1 VNLTLAEV
9 ERILTGTTVTS
20 DGLSVKVTGART
32 DSRLVQPG
40 DIFFCIQGQ
49 RMDGHNFAKQA
60 ADRGAAAVVAE
71 QLVETGNAALLLVK
85 DSVEAMGRLA
95 RGLRNKTTAAVAA
108 VTGSAGK
115 TSVKELLAQVL
126 SETMSVS
133 KNPGN
138 FNNQIGVPL
147 SIFEASDM
155 DGAWVLEAGVSQP
168 QDMDELG
175 VIIAPDLVILT
186 NVAKAHT
193 QGLGGLDD
201 VARIKARL
209 LAYLAEGGRGLVCR
223 DYPELWREAV
233 KVHTG
238 CIPFSTQNPELDFY
252 CGYLGLAAM
261 ENGRPQGLFSLKLP
275 TFSAE
280 LRLGVIGR
288 HSAENIAAAA
298 GAAYMLGM
306 SAEDILRGLS
316 QASAGAQRFRLRQ
329 AAGLTLVDDTYNAN
343 PLSMERSIQAARDLA
358 GDGPLV
364 LALGEML
371 ELGDLAESEHECL
384 GVVAAK
390 AEPALVLF
398 HGDHAESVARGLEK
412 QGFQGGFGAVDDADD
427 AALRLQGMGLSNG
440 VVLFKGSRGRRME
453 SFLAAAAERLE
464 RE

>member
-1 VNLTLAEV
+1 MNLSLAEV
-9 ERILTGTTVTS
+9 EHILTGATVTS
-20 DGLSVKVTGART
+20 GGLSVKVTGART

-40 DIFFCIQGQ
+40 DVFFCIQGQ
-49 RMDGHNFAKQA
+49 RMDGHNFAGEA
-60 ADRGAAAVVAE
+60 AKRGAAAIVAE
-71 QLVETGNAALLLVK
+71 QLVETGDAALLLVK
-85 DSVEAMGRLA
+85 DTVQAMGRLA
-95 RGLRNKTTAAVAA
+95 RSLRDKTTASVTA

-126 SETMSVS
+126 SETMPVS

-147 SIFEASDM
+147 SIFEASEL
-155 DGAWVLEAGVSQP
+155 DGAWVLEAGVSLP
-168 QDMDELG
+168 HDMDELG
-175 VIIAPDLVILT
+175 CIIAPDLAVLT

-233 KVHTG
+233 KVHPA

-252 CGYLGLAAM
+252 CGYLGLNSA
-261 ENGRPQGLFSLKLP
+261 EDGRPKGLFSLKLP

-280 LRLGVIGR
+280 IRLGVIGR

-298 GAAYMLGM
+298 GAAHLLGM

-316 QASAGAQRFRLRQ
+316 QASAGPQRFRLRQ
-329 AAGLTLVDDTYNAN
+329 AGGVTLVDDTYNAN
-343 PLSMERSIQAARDLA
+343 PLSMERSIQAARELA

-371 ELGDLAESEHECL
+371 ELGDLAENEHERL
-384 GVVAAK
+384 GRLAAE
-390 AEPALVLF
+390 AGAALVLF
-398 HGDHAESVARGLEK
+398 HGDHGESVARGLEAL
-412 QGFQGGFGAVDDADD
+412 GFKGGFAVVQTPAD
-427 AALRLQGMGLSNG
+427 AALRLQGMDLTGG
-440 VVLFKGSRGRRME
+440 AVLFKGSRGRRME
-453 SFLAAAAERLE
+453 TFLTAAADRLE
-464 RE
+464 HS